1 MSMPRTLR
9 VLTLN
14 LWHDSGD
21 VHRRMEVA
29 LAEAKALKLD
39 VIGLQEVRERDGMR
53 QAEMFAKA
61 IDGRYEFG
69 VADPESEGG
78 PIGNAIVSRLPMR
91 NPATIPLPTPRGD
104 YRVALAADIETPV
117 GRLAFISTHISW

>member
-1 MSMPRTLR
+1 MPIPRTLR

-21 VHRRMEVA
+21 VNRRMEVA
-29 LAEAKALKLD
+29 IAEAKALKLD
-39 VIGLQEVRERDGMR
+39 VIGLQEVREATGLK

-69 VADPESEGG
+69 VADPDSEGG
-78 PIGNAIVSRLPMR
+78 PIGNAVVSRMPLK
-91 NPATIPLPTPRGD
+91 NGATIPLPTPRGD
-104 YRVALAADIETPV
+104 HRV
-117 GRLAFISTHISW
+117 